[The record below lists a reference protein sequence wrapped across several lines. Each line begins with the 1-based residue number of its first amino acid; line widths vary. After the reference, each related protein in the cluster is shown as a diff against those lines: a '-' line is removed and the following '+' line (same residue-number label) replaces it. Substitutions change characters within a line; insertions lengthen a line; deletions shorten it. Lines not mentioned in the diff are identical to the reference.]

1 MSGYSW
7 RELVELLRASFF
19 ESHAW
24 GWRLNDGH
32 APDGD
37 MPRAEC
43 SPYAQSTLWACVVDA
58 RRAFDVLNALEKR
71 RLFKHVVLGLSQ
83 VEIAAGE
90 GVTQGAVWQTLRGCE
105 RKMLEFL
112 NGDEGE

>member
-1 MSGYSW
+1 
-7 RELVELLRASFF
+7 
-19 ESHAW
+19 
-24 GWRLNDGH
+24 
-32 APDGD
+32 
-37 MPRAEC
+37 
-43 SPYAQSTLWACVVDA
+43 LWACVVDA
-58 RRAFDVLNALEKR
+58 RRAFDVLNTLEKR